1 MAKLPEGTYPASF
14 ERSFTAGK
22 ASTLCLPFAM
32 SSIQGGKVY
41 QLRDV
46 NYDESQAEWVA
57 TMIDQSPEAGNMLAA
72 TEAGKP
78 YLFMPETSDPVTF
91 VGEFTVTEQTVD
103 DGFAP
108 TDAEGNDGWT
118 MKGTY
123 QRLEY
128 GTAPLTGAIFGFAST
143 STVVDEV
150 QVNAGEFVRAMD
162 GAAVPALR
170 AYLTY
175 SGSESALKTRA
186 LRTRSIDTL
195 PQTITVQLIGKDGTV
210 TAIGTL
216 DTDSGQFRIDTDA
229 WYTLGGRRLPAK
241 PTTPGIYIN
250 GGNKVV
256 IK

>member
-1 MAKLPEGTYPASF
+1 MKLDGRRESTNFEDRRGMSGGAKAGMGIGGIIIALLLTWATGGNLGDFLGNTGLLEG
-14 ERSFTAGK
+14 
-22 ASTLCLPFAM
+22 
-32 SSIQGGKVY
+32 
-41 QLRDV
+41 
-46 NYDESQAEWVA
+46 N
-57 TMIDQSPEAGNMLAA
+57 
-72 TEAGKP
+72 
-78 YLFMPETSDPVTF
+78 
-91 VGEFTVTEQTVD
+91 VTEQTAD

-143 STVVDEV
+143 STVVDDV

-175 SGSESALKTRA
+175 DGDDSVLKTRG

-216 DTDSGQFRIDTDA
+216 NTDNGQFRIDTDA